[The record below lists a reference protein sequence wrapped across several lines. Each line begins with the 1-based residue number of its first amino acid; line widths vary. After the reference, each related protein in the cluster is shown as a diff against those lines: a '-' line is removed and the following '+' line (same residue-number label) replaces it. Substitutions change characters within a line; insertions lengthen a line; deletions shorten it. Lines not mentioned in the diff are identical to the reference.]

1 MSVPV
6 VHQAPP
12 NPRAAGENRRAFD
25 ALGVTCL
32 NLLGPTGCGKTA
44 LLEAILPRI
53 KDRLR
58 VGVLEGDL
66 ASTCDAQRISAL
78 GVPVVQ
84 VLTDGRC
91 HLAAHQVRQA
101 MSELPLQDLDLLII
115 EGVGSPTCQAAADL
129 GEHIRVAA
137 LSISAGDM
145 VATKY
150 PLLFRDAAVILVTK
164 YDLLPHVDFDLS
176 GTVQG
181 LKRLNPTAEIICTD
195 TKNRVGID
203 RLAGWLLGYVRAQR
217 GQRFRPARA
226 AAPVGA
232 C

>member
-12 NPRAAGENRRAFD
+12 NPRAAGENRRVFD
-25 ALGVTCL
+25 VLGITCL

-44 LLEAILPRI
+44 LLEAILPRM
-53 KDRLR
+53 KGKLR

-66 ASTCDAQRISAL
+66 VSTCDAQRIGAL

-101 MSELPLQDLDLLII
+101 LSELPLNDLDLLII
-115 EGVGSPTCQAAADL
+115 EGMGSPACQVTVDL
-129 GEHIRVAA
+129 GEHLRAA
-137 LSISAGDM
+137 VLSISAGHM
-145 VATKY
+145 VAAKY
-150 PLLFRDAAVILVTK
+150 PQLFRDAAVILVTK

-176 GTVQG
+176 GTVKN

-217 GQRFRPARA
+217 RQALHPPRVPQ
-226 AAPVGA
+226 PVGV

>member
-1 MSVPV
+1 MSVPI
-6 VHQAPP
+6 VHQAPS
-12 NPRAAGENRRAFD
+12 NPRAASENRRVFD
-25 ALGVTCL
+25 ALGVVCL
-32 NLLGPTGCGKTA
+32 NLLGSTGCGKTA

-53 KDRLR
+53 KDKLR

-66 ASTCDAQRISAL
+66 AASCDAERIGDL

-101 MSELPLQDLDLLII
+101 LAELPLHDLDLLII
-115 EGVGSPTCQAAADL
+115 EGVGSPACQAAADL
-129 GEHIRVAA
+129 GEHARAAA
-137 LSISAGDM
+137 LSISSGPM
-145 VATKY
+145 VPAKF
-150 PLLFRDAAVILVTK
+150 PMLFRDAAVILVTK

-176 GTVQG
+176 AAVAT
-181 LKRLNPTAEIICTD
+181 LKRLNPAAEIICTD
-195 TKNRVGID
+195 TKHRRGID

-217 GQRFRPARA
+217 RQALPAIRVPQPA
-226 AAPVGA
+226 GV